1 MLIKFLARMGILE
14 MKRGWFLENADK
26 KKNNGAAKEAARENN
41 LHGGD

>member
-26 KKNNGAAKEAARENN
+26 KKNSGTKKQ
-41 LHGGD
+41 GS